1 SLHISDAQD
10 EDQGRYECIAENS
23 VGTAI
28 SRSATLFVRAVQ
40 WEPPYFTF
48 TPESTY
54 VVSPGETLNLTCV
67 AEGSPMPYVRW
78 RKGLVY
84 LPSDSENLIHRNVL
98 VLENVRESANYTCV
112 SGSLM
117 GIIEHV
123 SQVLVQEGDNQ
134 TRSPSFPQVR
144 DARADPDNHTD
155 LLAITP
161 ARSGSVELNV
171 AVSDSLAPA
180 VNEVHHLPAECE
192 TTPAETA
199 LHTGRLSLPQRSFA
213 EGADA
218 RIALLREE
226 HALRMRLIQE
236 DHDDILEKRN
246 EEHNLKMEILILRK
260 GIQDFL
266 WKRLQKDQ

>member
-1 SLHISDAQD
+1 SLHIFDAQD

-28 SRSATLFVRAVQ
+28 SRSATLFVRALQ
-40 WEPPYFTF
+40 WESPYFTF

-78 RKGLVY
+78 RKGVVY

-144 DARADPDNHTD
+144 DAWADPDNHTD
-155 LLAITP
+155 LKATTP

-171 AVSDSLAPA
+171 PVPDSLAPA
-180 VNEVHHLPAECE
+180 VNEVHHLPAESE

-199 LHTGRLSLPQRSFA
+199 LPTGRLSLPQRSFA
-213 EGADA
+213 KGADVCNA
-218 RIALLREE
+218 MLLREE

-236 DHDDILEKRN
+236 DHDDILK
-246 EEHNLKMEILILRK
+246 K
-260 GIQDFL
+260 GMKSTI
-266 WKRLQKDQ
+266 